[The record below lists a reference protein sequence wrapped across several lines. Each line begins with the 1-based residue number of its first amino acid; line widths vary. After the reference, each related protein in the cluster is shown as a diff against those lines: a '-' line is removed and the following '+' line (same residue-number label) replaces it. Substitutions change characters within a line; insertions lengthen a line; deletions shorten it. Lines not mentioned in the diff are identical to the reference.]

1 MKALTKIALSV
12 LIVLLLAVGLSFAQN
27 TAKKIWTEG
36 VEYAAQGKFK
46 EAKEEFEKALKVD
59 PSHTRAKIFL
69 EVIEDVHE
77 QKTKGKTALHIF
89 KGTSFIIKGDF
100 NQAISHFNKA
110 IELNPEYAIPY
121 IYRGQVYGGRGLYSE
136 AIADYNKALE
146 IDPRAADSPFDTYY
160 WRGRAWMEKGKID
173 RAIIDYSRALE
184 RNPRNANAY
193 NSLAW
198 LLATCSD
205 AKYRDGVRAV
215 ELADKA
221 VELAPQ
227 YYGFLDT
234 LAAAYAEA
242 SLFQDSITTQEKAI
256 ALLKKGGRTGEI
268 HEFMKRLNSYRAH
281 KPWREKYGRNII
293 IEKLIKIP
301 GPEFLIYFTA
311 LALLCIFVA
320 WYWANADGS
329 TQYPL
334 PKLTQFD
341 PIAIAAF
348 IGGRAS
354 VIRTAVFRLWH
365 QNLVEIKSSKKSW
378 GRRKKPQIESL
389 PSPKRALSPIEE
401 EIYQFLKEPQEP
413 KALLK
418 DADLR
423 SRIERHLEPTYSELE
438 RLHLTRTGTDRF
450 RARMAPLF
458 MGLVLCAVGGT
469 KLYFGFIRGRPSLF
483 LVILLLVSLVFLSS
497 KRFRKPSG
505 NMTRLGRRYFKEIR
519 ELFDGVNKES
529 AKTGKLPEGID
540 AAISVAIFGT
550 GALAGTSLYGNF
562 VRAFPVKGGGWSSGG
577 GCGSC
582 GGGCGG
588 GCGGSCGGGCGG
600 CGD

>member
-1 MKALTKIALSV
+1 MKLLRRITVLVLIALFVST
-12 LIVLLLAVGLSFAQN
+12 GLCLGQD
-27 TAKKIWTEG
+27 TAEQSSTKG

-46 EAKEEFEKALKVD
+46 EAKEEFEKALEVD
-59 PSHTRAKIFL
+59 PSYESARRYLK
-69 EVIEDVHE
+69 VIEDVHE
-77 QKTKGKTALHIF
+77 QETKGKTTLHIF
-89 KGTSFIIKGDF
+89 DL

-110 IELNPEYAIPY
+110 VESNPNYAIPFT
-121 IYRGQVYGGRGLYSE
+121 YRGHVYGGRGLYSE

-146 IDPRAADSPFDTYY
+146 IDPRTADSPFDTYY

-173 RAIIDYSRALE
+173 RAITDYNRALE
-184 RNPRNANAY
+184 RNPGNANAY
-193 NSLAW
+193 NVLAW

-227 YYGFLDT
+227 YYGFWDT

-242 SLFQDSITTQEKAI
+242 SLFQDAIATQEKAI
-256 ALLKKGGRTGEI
+256 ALLKKGGKAEEIGEFI
-268 HEFMKRLNSYRAH
+268 KRLDSYTAH
-281 KPWREKYGRNII
+281 KPWREKYRRSII

-301 GPEFLIYFTA
+301 GPKFLIYFTA
-311 LALLCIFVA
+311 LAFLCIFVA

-365 QNLVEIKSSKKSW
+365 QNLVEIKSAKKSSW
-378 GRRKKPQIESL
+378 RRKKTQIEGV

-413 KALLK
+413 RALLK

-423 SRIERHLEPTYSELE
+423 SRIERHLEPAYSELE

-458 MGLVLCAVGGT
+458 MGLVVCAVGGT
-469 KLYFGFIRGRPSLF
+469 KLYFGFIRGRPILF
-483 LVILLLVSLVFLSS
+483 LLILLFISLAVLCS
-497 KRFRKPSG
+497 KRVRKPSG

-519 ELFDGVNKES
+519 ELFGRVTKKS
-529 AKTGKLPEGID
+529 AETGKLPEGID
-540 AAISVAIFGT
+540 AAISVAVFGT
-550 GALAGTSLYGNF
+550 GALAGTSVYGTF
-562 VRAFPVKGGGWSSGG
+562 VRAFPAKGGGWSTAGGWG
-577 GCGSC
+577 GCSI
-582 GGGCGG
+582 GCGG

-600 CGD
+600 GCGGCGD